1 MLRRLPLIVG
11 GLAALA
17 ALLLVG
23 PVALAVALMRSSPE
37 ARGPDLAAQ
46 VFIAFLALAI
56 VALAGFAAWGLT
68 RLLVRLF
75 RGGTATASDRTST
88 LEGG

>member
-1 MLRRLPLIVG
+1 MQRRLPLIVG
-11 GLAALA
+11 GLVALA

-46 VFIAFLALAI
+46 IFIGLLALAL
-56 VALAGFAAWGLT
+56 VALAGLAAWGLT
-68 RLLVRLF
+68 RLLIRLV
-75 RGGTATASDRTST
+75 RGGKAASSDRISPR
-88 LEGG
+88 GR